1 MRPASNL
8 FVELDKR
15 NQVRSEYSLPSYF
28 FLEILCSLENALVKG
43 IPKNQTVDIL
53 LNNFHIFFLYFV
65 LKFSVA
71 VVDLIRK
78 HST

>member
-53 LNNFHIFFLYFV
+53 LNNFHIF
-65 LKFSVA
+65 A